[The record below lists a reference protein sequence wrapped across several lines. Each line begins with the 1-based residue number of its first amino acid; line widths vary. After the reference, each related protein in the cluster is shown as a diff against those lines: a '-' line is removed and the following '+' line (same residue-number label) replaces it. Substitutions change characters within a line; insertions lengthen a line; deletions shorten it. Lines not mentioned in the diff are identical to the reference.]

1 MKFALCTET
10 YEDLPLEEVFSRV
23 AAHGYQGVEIAPFQE
38 AVGEPCDIRTIDP
51 SRRAQLASAA
61 RKAGVEVVGLHW
73 LLART
78 EGLSITSPDA
88 GTRARTAEYLG
99 ELAELGAEL
108 GGHILV
114 FGSPDQRRLRDGETF
129 ADGLPRAA
137 EVFGMATDACERLGV
152 QLLIEPLSPAE
163 TRFVNTKDEAVRLI
177 EEVGS
182 RAVGLQLDVKAMASE
197 EKPMREII
205 EEAAPLLRH
214 FHANDELGRGPGF
227 GPTDFKP
234 VAEALRRIGYEGW
247 VSVEP
252 FDTSPGPDVV
262 AEKSLAYLR
271 DCFGQ

>member
-10 YEDLPLEEVFSRV
+10 YEDLPLEEVFSKA

-38 AVGEPCDIRTIDP
+38 AVGEPCDVRTIDA
-51 SRRAQLASAA
+51 SRRARLASAA
-61 RKAGVEVVGLHW
+61 RKAGVEVAGLHW

-99 ELAELGAEL
+99 ELAELCTEL
-108 GGHILV
+108 GGRFLV
-114 FGSPDQRRLRDGETF
+114 FGSPQQRQLQEGETF

-137 EVFGMATDACERLGV
+137 EVFGMAADTCERLGV

-163 TRFVNTKDEAVRLI
+163 TRFVNTKDEAVRVI

-182 RAVGLQLDVKAMASE
+182 DAVGLQLDVKAMSSE
-197 EKPMREII
+197 EKPVPEII
-205 EEAAPLLRH
+205 KEAAPFLRH

-227 GPTDFKP
+227 GPTDFTP
-234 VAEALRRIGYEGW
+234 VAEALKKIGYEGW

>member
-10 YEDLPLEEVFSRV
+10 YEALPLEEVFSKA

-38 AVGEPCDIRTIDP
+38 AVGEPCDVRTIDP
-51 SRRAQLASAA
+51 SRCAELASAA
-61 RKAGVEVVGLHW
+61 RKAGVEVVGVHW

-99 ELAELGAEL
+99 ALADFCAGL
-108 GGHILV
+108 GGRFLV
-114 FGSPDQRRLRDGETF
+114 FGSPAQRQLGEGETF
-129 ADGLPRAA
+129 DDGLPRAA
-137 EVFGMATDACERLGV
+137 EVFGAAALTCGRLGV
-152 QLLIEPLSPAE
+152 ELLIEPLTPKE
-163 TRFVNTKDEAVRLI
+163 TNFVNTKDEAVRLI
-177 EEVGS
+177 EAVGS
-182 RAVGLQLDVKAMASE
+182 HAVGLHLDAKAMTSE
-197 EKPMREII
+197 EKPMPQII

-227 GPTDFKP
+227 GPTDLRP
-234 VAEALRRIGYEGW
+234 VAEALARIGYDGW

-271 DCFGQ
+271 ECFE